1 MFDEEM
7 LKRKQFSY
15 PPFSRLI
22 LLTFKHKMKEIV
34 ESGAYQFSAALKN
47 KYGNYIVGPAEPVI
61 NRVRNQFLIELLF
74 KLPRDSKLVRD
85 CKKDILE
92 QIAILRNEKRYRS
105 VVVVPDVDVI

>member
-34 ESGAYQFSAALKN
+34 ESGAYQSQALRFSDA
-47 KYGNYIVGPAEPVI
+47 PAREA
-61 NRVRNQFLIELLF
+61 RR
-74 KLPRDSKLVRD
+74 
-85 CKKDILE
+85 
-92 QIAILRNEKRYRS
+92 
-105 VVVVPDVDVI
+105 